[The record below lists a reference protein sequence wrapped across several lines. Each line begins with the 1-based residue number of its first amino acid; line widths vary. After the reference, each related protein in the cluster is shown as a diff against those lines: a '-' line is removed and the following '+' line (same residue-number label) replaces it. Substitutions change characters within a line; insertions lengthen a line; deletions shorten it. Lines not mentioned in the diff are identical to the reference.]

1 MNTQQKSFGKVLKII
16 SQSEKYRV
24 VSVKENEDSKIRIRV
39 RLKYNEFEKSKYEP
53 LPSVLVYLND

>member
-39 RLKYNEFEKSKYEP
+39 RLKYNEFEKSKFEP
-53 LPSVLVYLND
+53 LPLYWCT